1 MTRISSNK
9 IVPTE
14 SCRLLRGA
22 GYPYYEYLFE
32 LRTEITVGCDGFG
45 NRYYVRAW
53 KCLIR

>member
-9 IVPTE
+9 SVPTE

-32 LRTEITVGCDGFG
+32 LRTEVTVGCDGFG
-45 NRYYVRAW
+45 NR
-53 KCLIR
+53 